1 MTLSVLMVIG
11 GIALCAIGLAFV
23 DQLGTRL
30 YQAGGL
36 LTALV
41 GLIALYSTY
50 GMDVASKPGK
60 PSRPADA
67 ALE

>member
-1 MTLSVLMVIG
+1 MVIG
-11 GIALCAIGLAFV
+11 GIALYAIGLGFAE
-23 DQLGTRL
+23 QLGTRL

-50 GMDVASKPGK
+50 GMEVASKPGK
-60 PSRPADA
+60 PSRLGDA
-67 ALE
+67 ELE